1 MAFAAA
7 VGSNK
12 TLEYVAETSFG
23 VTPTSPSTA
32 YVRAKAGA
40 KFELSRN
47 TFTSNELRPD
57 RQVGSLTYGTRS
69 GSGELPFELSYG
81 SFDDFLEAVMGGTWT
96 ANVLKV
102 GNTKRSFT
110 FQEGYP
116 DINLYEQ
123 NTGVVFTGFSLSVK
137 PDAAVEGSFSA
148 LFKDQNCIQY
158 ADDGVTTMAFDA
170 TDKTITRS
178 AGSFITDGFA
188 VGQTVKITGA
198 SVAGNN
204 QSIVLSDVSALV
216 LTASTATITNDT
228 AKTGVT
234 ICRILDADPTAVN
247 ANEVFDSFVGYIK
260 ENGVT
265 VASVN
270 GFDLKFDQT
279 GQANNVLF
287 DATAQ
292 SITLGKVNVTGTLS
306 IRYTGNTLKNK
317 FLNGTATSLEI
328 MIGDGTTK
336 SYKLELGNAKYT
348 SATTDNGE
356 NEVNQTLNFTA
367 IYDTSDASTL
377 VITRIPGA

>member
-1 MAFAAA
+1 MAFSAA

-23 VTPTSPSTA
+23 VTPTSPSTK

-81 SFDDFLEAVMGGTWT
+81 SFDDLLEAVMGGTWT

-148 LFKDQNCIQY
+148 LFKDQQCVQFAN
-158 ADDGVTTMAFDA
+158 DGSTTVAFDG
-170 TDKTITRS
+170 TGKTLTRS
-178 AGSFITDGFA
+178 TGSFITDGF
-188 VGQTVKITGA
+188 VTGQTVIVRGA

-204 QSIVLSDVSALV
+204 QTIVLSDVAALV

-228 AKTGVT
+228 AKTGVSVAKV
-234 ICRILDADPTAVN
+234 LDASPDAVN
-247 ANEVFDSFVGYIK
+247 ANDVFDSFT
-260 ENGVT
+260 GVIT
-265 VASVN
+265 EGGATLAIVTGCDVN
-270 GFDLKFDQT
+270 FSQD

-292 SITLGKVNVTGTLS
+292 SITLGKVNVTGTLM
-306 IRYTGNTLKNK
+306 IRYINNAMKNK
-317 FLNGTATSLEI
+317 FLNGTASSLSFTL
-328 MIGDGTTK
+328 GDGTTK
-336 SYKLELGNAKYT
+336 SYTIDMGTVKYT
-348 SATTDNGE
+348 STTTDTGE
-356 NEVNQTLNFTA
+356 NELTQTMNFTA

-377 VITRIPGA
+377 VITRIPGS